1 VIKVYITKK
10 KYRFWYPPSEYYL

>member
-1 VIKVYITKK
+1 VYITKK